1 MKLFNDIVEDT
12 FGYKPIRVDNAYDE
26 DFLHRHY
33 INRPGYTTEEYNIIL
48 KFLKEQLLSTSWGKE
63 GNFFPARDS
72 TVIFSYHGERGPEY
86 PEFEKI
92 LIELKKEHPT
102 KKFICT
108 YNDWREFDTEFT
120 YIVDLMYWPETL
132 FWIKDSLNEIKNIS
146 NSHKRKKLFIS
157 KNRTNNSSGC
167 RARWV
172 DFMKKNNLLEDAY
185 YSIGWEGKWLEDD
198 VGESTTGMNGPD
210 DYKVLDFYKD
220 VFVEVVTESLLGHK
234 TTGHGYYN
242 SEKLWR
248 PFLMCIIPI
257 IITFPDVD
265 VHLKDMGFDMF
276 DDVIDT
282 SFYKLDNF
290 DKQFEI
296 IKENLKIIEN
306 DLTVDGRFRDDI
318 WVRLKKNQN
327 RFFEGWGNYFY
338 SKMEE

>member
-132 FWIKDSLNEIKNIS
+132 FWIKDSLNEIKNI
-146 NSHKRKKLFIS
+146 NKY
-157 KNRTNNSSGC
+157 
-167 RARWV
+167 
-172 DFMKKNNLLEDAY
+172 D
-185 YSIGWEGKWLEDD
+185 
-198 VGESTTGMNGPD
+198 
-210 DYKVLDFYKD
+210 
-220 VFVEVVTESLLGHK
+220 
-234 TTGHGYYN
+234 
-242 SEKLWR
+242 
-248 PFLMCIIPI
+248 
-257 IITFPDVD
+257 
-265 VHLKDMGFDMF
+265 
-276 DDVIDT
+276 
-282 SFYKLDNF
+282 
-290 DKQFEI
+290 
-296 IKENLKIIEN
+296 
-306 DLTVDGRFRDDI
+306 
-318 WVRLKKNQN
+318 
-327 RFFEGWGNYFY
+327 
-338 SKMEE
+338 